1 MWPAQAG
8 LGPPPNDVSRSQ
20 VGLGERSGWDS
31 GSQAEAELAS
41 FVQDE
46 IKTTR
51 VYRYIFQASWKEN
64 ALEFSP
70 RLSPREV
77 GENGDFQNKPNKQNL
92 CSEQKYTTVSY
103 DTFHKV
109 NRNYCQ
115 CFMKKRQGGSHPSV
129 PKILVKLFPCLTKDK
144 QTKRKENWRGSRK
157 KTLKQVQLKTM
168 YCILNRNRLR
178 GASYGYQGGRVRGRD
193 SLGVWDHKNTWVYLK

>member
-1 MWPAQAG
+1 MTSPGWARS
-8 LGPPPNDVSRSQ
+8 PPNDVSGSQ
-20 VGLGERSGWDS
+20 VGLGEGSGWDS

-51 VYRYIFQASWKEN
+51 IYWYIFQASWKEN

-70 RLSPREV
+70 RLSPRSWREW
-77 GENGDFQNKPNKQNL
+77 GFSKQTKQAKPLFWTKIYHSFIWYMPQGKQEL
-92 CSEQKYTTVSY
+92 LPMFYEEKTE
-103 DTFHKV
+103 
-109 NRNYCQ
+109 
-115 CFMKKRQGGSHPSV
+115 GSHPSV

-144 QTKRKENWRGSRK
+144 QTKNWKEARE

-178 GASYGYQGGRVRGRD
+178 EWSYGYQGGRVRGGIAWEFGITRTH
-193 SLGVWDHKNTWVYLK
+193 GYI